1 MTRRQGRAAKRD
13 KDPKDK
19 RKGGAL
25 FTGLLIGLAL
35 GMALAAALVWYLNMT
50 PVTVQTVESAPDHLP
65 ELEPPPLASSKPKA
79 IPAKIEAVKS
89 EPHGAAPPQP
99 ERPPSVQ
106 PPPVQTPPVQTPPVR
121 SPAGKP
127 VQTPDKA
134 SPAAKKPPPSGKPA
148 PRIVPTVPP
157 PPKPKVNY
165 TFYGILPGDKP
176 ARPIEPAESKD
187 TWWLQ
192 IAALSDAKRAEEI
205 RAHLA
210 TLKLPAIT
218 QKIVSNGQPLYRIR
232 VGPYKREDDAFG
244 DLDVLTEN
252 DFNARLLKDPI
263 KPE

>member
-1 MTRRQGRAAKRD
+1 MTRRQGRAARRD

-19 RKGGAL
+19 RKGGGL

-50 PVTVQTVESAPDHLP
+50 PVTVQTVESAPDNLP
-65 ELEPPPLASSKPKA
+65 ELEPPPLA
-79 IPAKIEAVKS
+79 PAKPTAMQAKTEAVK
-89 EPHGAAPPQP
+89 PTPVRAAPPQP
-99 ERPPSVQ
+99 
-106 PPPVQTPPVQTPPVR
+106 VQTQPAQAQPVR

-127 VQTPDKA
+127 APTP
-134 SPAAKKPPPSGKPA
+134 SKPPPPAKKSAPPGKPA
-148 PRIVPTVPP
+148 PRIIPTVPP

-176 ARPIEPAESKD
+176 ARPMEPAESKD

-218 QKIVSNGQPLYRIR
+218 QRIESNGQPLYRIR

-252 DFNARLLKDPI
+252 DFHARLLKDPI
-263 KPE
+263 KTD